1 MSELSDTQSITRGAA
16 LSANSII
23 RATAGMGQTR
33 TCLTVGASSAF
44 PSVAD
49 IRCGCAVERQ
59 TGFWEHRPVKVKRSN
74 ARALGVASARY
85 ARTAEVARLN
95 ASERTGVQGF
105 HLFTLHSASADK
117 AVVRGASIKMY
128 LRFSPCHGSGEKPD
142 LSDITRRRHYFRFG
156 PRGDILERSLALEAK
171 LSRRAEPTNLD
182 RVTSLSAFHAP
193 AGICRR
199 LSQFLF
205 NANELVVLRHTI
217 GP

>member
-1 MSELSDTQSITRGAA
+1 MRC
-16 LSANSII
+16 
-23 RATAGMGQTR
+23 RAFR
-33 TCLTVGASSAF
+33 
-44 PSVAD
+44 
-49 IRCGCAVERQ
+49 R
-59 TGFWEHRPVKVKRSN
+59 TGFWKHRPVKVTRSN
-74 ARALGVASARY
+74 GCSPGSTQLLQRVV
-85 ARTAEVARLN
+85 ARTAEVARSKLV
-95 ASERTGVQGF
+95 ERTGVQRF
-105 HLFTLHSASADK
+105 HPFTFFSACADK
-117 AVVRGASIKMY
+117 AVVRAASIKMG
-128 LRFSPCHGSGEKPD
+128 LRVSPCHGSGEKPD

-205 NANELVVLRHTI
+205 NANELVVLRHMI